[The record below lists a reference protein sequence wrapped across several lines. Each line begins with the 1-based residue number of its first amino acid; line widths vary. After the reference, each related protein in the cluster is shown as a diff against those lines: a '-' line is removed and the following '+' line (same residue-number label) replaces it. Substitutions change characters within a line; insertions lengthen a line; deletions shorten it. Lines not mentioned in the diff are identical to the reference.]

1 MAGERIIKDV
11 ITYCVMGLK
20 PTKKTQEKLPSTGK
34 TGSKDSEPA
43 IDTAFEDIDPAEFFD
58 PEEFGYKRLQSGLV
72 DEHRPRS

>member
-1 MAGERIIKDV
+1 MPGKR
-11 ITYCVMGLK
+11 
-20 PTKKTQEKLPSTGK
+20 GK
-34 TGSKDSEPA
+34 TGSQKSDPA